1 MEPKLQIRYISV
13 RRYIS
18 VTYVTDKETE
28 TQA

>member
-13 RRYIS
+13 HRYIS